1 MKAVNG
7 VSSSSS
13 STSGYDQEDY
23 NHHHQQPSLACLNQN
38 LQPVPQLKAN
48 PASQINDDKLIEL
61 MERTGYN
68 IVQKNGQRIFG
79 GPPPGWTGVPPC
91 KGTEIFV
98 GKVPRNMFEW
108 ELVPIFQKVIRFLKT
123 KSFVL
128 LIPFPS
134 FQCGNIYEMRLM
146 MDFSGSNRGYL
157 FVRYTNREEAKRAVK
172 ELNNFEIKP
181 GKSIGVINSVDNR
194 KLWISGIPKD
204 RSAEEIK
211 QEMANYTDGVT
222 SVYLY
227 NSHTD
232 KKKTRGYAF
241 IEYVTHRAAALAR
254 RKLVPGRIT
263 LFDQEIDRV
272 DWAEPENEVD
282 EEIMA
287 KVKVLFIRNLSAD
300 TTEDMISAVYEER
313 ANGEVERVKKAK
325 DYAFVHFI
333 TREAAEMA
341 YESTKEGIFLDG
353 CKVEVSWS
361 KPIDRQI
368 HNQRKQLTKVLTNG
382 SPVMDA
388 PIPPPIPMA
397 NNNHIPHQGGY
408 FMPRING
415 QMIAPRPRGAAGIRG
430 LGAPGT
436 PPPRSLMRK
445 LANPPPASAVMPNNQ
460 LQEYYEMYL
469 RSLAEYA
476 ASAGVPPSGGIP
488 QAPIS
493 PPASSSSSGQGFF
506 NGNMRMMAPPTP
518 LPFQSPLYY
527 YGI

>member
-1 MKAVNG
+1 
-7 VSSSSS
+7 
-13 STSGYDQEDY
+13 
-23 NHHHQQPSLACLNQN
+23 
-38 LQPVPQLKAN
+38 
-48 PASQINDDKLIEL
+48 
-61 MERTGYN
+61 
-68 IVQKNGQRIFG
+68 
-79 GPPPGWTGVPPC
+79 
-91 KGTEIFV
+91 
-98 GKVPRNMFEW
+98 
-108 ELVPIFQKVIRFLKT
+108 
-123 KSFVL
+123 
-128 LIPFPS
+128 
-134 FQCGNIYEMRLM
+134 

-157 FVRYTNREEAKRAVK
+157 FVRYATREEAKKAVK
-172 ELNNFEIKP
+172 QLNNYEIKP
-181 GKSIGVINSVDNR
+181 GKCIGVINSVDNR

-204 RSAEEIK
+204 RTSDEIK
-211 QEMANYTDGVT
+211 QEMAHYTEGVT
-222 SVYLY
+222 QVYLY

-241 IEYVTHRAAALAR
+241 IEYVSHRAAALAR

-287 KVKVLFIRNLSAD
+287 KVKVLFIRNLSQD
-300 TTEDMISAVYEER
+300 TTEDMISAIYEEH
-313 ANGEVERVKKAK
+313 ANGEVERVKKSK

-333 TREAAEMA
+333 TRESAEMA
-341 YESTKEGIFLDG
+341 YEATKNGIFLDG
-353 CKVEVSWS
+353 CKIEVSWS

-382 SPVMDA
+382 SPVMEA
-388 PIPPPIPMA
+388 PIPVVANAPPIPMA
-397 NNNHIPHQGGY
+397 NNNQIPHPGY

-445 LANPPPASAVMPNNQ
+445 LANPPPAALTSAPMPNNNQ
-460 LQEYYEMYL
+460 LHEYYEMYL

-476 ASAGVPPSGGIP
+476 ATNGVPTGPGGIP

-493 PPASSSSSGQGFF
+493 PPASSNTSSGQGFF
-506 NGNMRMMAPPTP
+506 NGNMRAMAPPM
-518 LPFQSPLYY
+518 PFQSPLYY